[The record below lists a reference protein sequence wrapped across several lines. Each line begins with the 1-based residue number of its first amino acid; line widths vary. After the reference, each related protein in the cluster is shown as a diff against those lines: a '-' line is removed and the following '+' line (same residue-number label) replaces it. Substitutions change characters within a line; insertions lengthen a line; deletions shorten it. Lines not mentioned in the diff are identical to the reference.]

1 MENSSCSLTGF
12 AQARQRPRT
21 LPGNRAGNRN
31 TDSRAAQNLW
41 PTFKSTSASLCIRS
55 GPACTLG
62 VGLPTQA
69 WPSQLAGLPSS
80 PVGPHQFL
88 YLLPLD
94 GHGSF
99 FGIGLLLPG
108 ISMKRKNTP
117 GPLQSRHRRQART
130 CLTSLRHDSPHN
142 PQRPPALTYWPF
154 QLSPEPPFT
163 ESPGELVNSQMAGIQ
178 FNLISEPGR
187 SVRICL
193 SREFPSEA
201 DAVGPRTTCG
211 EQVCQRMPENARE
224 CPSGQNQCKARPAFN
239 HPTKPACPDPKM
251 QLDRKTHKQPCTPVQ
266 YKTVFTPSRDLA
278 AILSLRSCFGAINSQ
293 MRSLWHSKDTA
304 CEPCPKTNFPKT
316 NFCLFI
322 FLSLD

>member
-62 VGLPTQA
+62 VGMPNQA

-108 ISMKRKNTP
+108 ISMKRKNTSGASSKP
-117 GPLQSRHRRQART
+117 TPQ
-130 CLTSLRHDSPHN
+130 TSQDMPH
-142 PQRPPALTYWPF
+142 QPPPR
-154 QLSPEPPFT
+154 LSPQPT
-163 ESPGELVNSQMAGIQ
+163 ETASA
-178 FNLISEPGR
+178 
-187 SVRICL
+187 CL
-193 SREFPSEA
+193 L
-201 DAVGPRTTCG
+201 
-211 EQVCQRMPENARE
+211 
-224 CPSGQNQCKARPAFN
+224 AFS
-239 HPTKPACPDPKM
+239 T
-251 QLDRKTHKQPCTPVQ
+251 LT
-266 YKTVFTPSRDLA
+266 
-278 AILSLRSCFGAINSQ
+278 
-293 MRSLWHSKDTA
+293 
-304 CEPCPKTNFPKT
+304 
-316 NFCLFI
+316 
-322 FLSLD
+322 